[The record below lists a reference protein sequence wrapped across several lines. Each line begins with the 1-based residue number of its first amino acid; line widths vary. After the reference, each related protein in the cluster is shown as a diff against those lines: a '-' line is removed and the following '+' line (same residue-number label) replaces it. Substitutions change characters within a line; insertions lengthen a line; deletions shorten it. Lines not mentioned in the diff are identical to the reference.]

1 SLSGSLALVA
11 SLRVVT
17 FRGLR
22 LCLLRLSMVPTSI
35 CRFILMLL
43 ATGWAMAIVT
53 GLELLATGTI
63 CSILFLRWIVLVLN
77 IRSFIILT
85 AILTGLDSGR
95 VLLRRGFVNLACW
108 VISIFLSG
116 CFVLPVS
123 SGGRFC
129 RGLWIPMVMLRRMV
143 WLRFLCLIISLRM
156 MFSSWRDR
164 KSVV

>member
-1 SLSGSLALVA
+1 VM
-11 SLRVVT
+11 

-22 LCLLRLSMVPTSI
+22 LCLLRLLMVSMLI

-53 GLELLATGTI
+53 GLGLLATGMT
-63 CSILFLRWIVLVLN
+63 CSILLLRWIVLGLS
-77 IRSFIILT
+77 IRCFIILM

-95 VLLRRGFVNLACW
+95 VLLWRGFVSLACW

-123 SGGRFC
+123 SVGRFC

-156 MFSSWRDR
+156 MFSSWRFR
-164 KSVV
+164 LG